1 MCAVDARSEIDK
13 LQGRVARLETL
24 LRDYLMKR
32 RELELNELAFIED
45 AVRVTRTIPR
55 LKTIEDVDEQIRL
68 LRIKRMHMET
78 SDNQRSIIRVK
89 K

>member
-1 MCAVDARSEIDK
+1 MCDVDARSEIDK

-78 SDNQRSIIRVK
+78 SDNQKGIIRVK